1 MPKDATVDEMR
12 KMAAEIGLMRLT
24 DEHLYQL
31 LRATKSA
38 QERRA
43 ALPTAGIAP
52 TDEPAHV
59 FVVARHVAP

>member
-1 MPKDATVDEMR
+1 MPGEITLDEMR
-12 KMAAEIGLMRLT
+12 RMAAEIGLTRLT

-52 TDEPAHV
+52 ADEPAHV
-59 FVVARHVAP
+59 FLVARHVAR